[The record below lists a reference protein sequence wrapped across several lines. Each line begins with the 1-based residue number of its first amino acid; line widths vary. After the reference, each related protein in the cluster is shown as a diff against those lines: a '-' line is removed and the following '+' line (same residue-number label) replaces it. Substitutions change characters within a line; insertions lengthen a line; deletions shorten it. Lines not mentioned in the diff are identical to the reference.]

1 MQIFEISGGLNFLSK
16 GFFVNIITIFRLGVS
31 IAIIQ
36 TAGLGT
42 LTGVHIQVIIQLLFM
57 VKNRDLENGALTL
70 ILIHYLN

>member
-1 MQIFEISGGLNFLSK
+1 MQIFEISGGLNFLGK
-16 GFFVNIITIFRLGVS
+16 RVFVNIIFFRSGVS

-42 LTGVHIQVIIQLLFM
+42 QTGVHIQVIIHLLFM

>member
-1 MQIFEISGGLNFLSK
+1 MQIFEISGGLNFLGKK
-16 GFFVNIITIFRLGVS
+16 GFLSTSSFFRSGVS

-42 LTGVHIQVIIQLLFM
+42 QTGVHIQVIIHLLFM